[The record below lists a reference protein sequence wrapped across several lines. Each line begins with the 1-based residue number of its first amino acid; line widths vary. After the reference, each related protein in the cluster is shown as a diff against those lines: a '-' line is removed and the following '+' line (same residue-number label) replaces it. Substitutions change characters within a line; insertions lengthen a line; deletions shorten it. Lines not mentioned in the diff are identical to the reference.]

1 MSMRKSHKKQQ
12 KKRHAKI
19 ATKTT
24 AVLQK
29 NPEEPS
35 KRVQRAY
42 ADLAAR
48 DPRFKILYFIPHF
61 PQDLQE
67 ASIFG
72 WYTPAMLQAARPL
85 MTISTWPAD
94 IREPFSEQTSV
105 LVNRLTRRIWPKIV
119 PIELDALYDC
129 AHLFDSPFRVFAS
142 NDPAVANEIDTFI
155 AQSGWHCLHI
165 SSIEGNGRILLE
177 NFTSTHLLDY
187 FMLLVDTMSTDA
199 NWASFS
205 RIAKKEM
212 NPQHLRRVRSHS
224 LPIGAHNVTYP
235 NEFALSAFGWKPHQN
250 DPISKPFTIGGG
262 NPQRYVDRICR
273 SAKAVQVAR
282 SKLVPSELCDYRF
295 IIAVQSMYWGHF
307 TDWRNRIPN
316 STKIDYKTLRLAY
329 GLTVQ
334 ATTYFDH
341 IEVSDSKDNLLNN
354 PIFQFFQAQRRDDA
368 NSFTAGLTILATA
381 SLAPVLRLEPK
392 LNQIRGDL
400 KQIANC
406 VRTKSHHHFDWK
418 QSRIVNSLC
427 NKMRTLVNSSF
438 LALID
443 KPEYGSIEGLKLV
456 TDLPLELMHSRGMP
470 LSMRF
475 DISRLP
481 AMPGSLFLQN
491 CIMQPVILPIDAFSD
506 VLVIRSFQP
515 DDPLR
520 SILEISIS
528 AVLEVERNS
537 TFGVKARFV
546 DIDTEDQ
553 LVSALEEFNGAL
565 MIFDGH
571 GHYDGEIGAGTIVIG
586 GKGVD
591 VWQLKKR
598 CTFPPIVIFSACDT
612 QPLDGSHSSSA
623 TAAFVLG
630 AHSVLATTLPID
642 GRRAGAFIGRLIL
655 RIAEFLP
662 LAVKY
667 KRIFTWREMVSG
679 LLRMTHVTEVMAS
692 LKKNA
697 GSAYQGINFDPV
709 QMRANTEINERRPTW
724 YDAFLCELSAISGK
738 SIRELKSDIEKWA
751 AMTDSMKYVQ
761 LGNPES
767 IIIVEEDPI
776 KVLSEESNRQVGE
789 SIGSDSI
796 DPHFKPPCV

>member
-1 MSMRKSHKKQQ
+1 MRKSHKKRQ

-29 NPEEPS
+29 NLEEPS
-35 KRVQRAY
+35 KRVQGAY

-61 PQDLQE
+61 PQDLRE

-94 IREPFSEQTSV
+94 IREPFSEQASV
-105 LVNRLTRRIWPKIV
+105 LVNRLTRRIWPKIIPV
-119 PIELDALYDC
+119 ELDALYAG
-129 AHLFDSPFRVFAS
+129 AHLFDNPFRVFAS
-142 NDPAVANEIDTFI
+142 NDPAVANEIDKFI
-155 AQSGWHCLHI
+155 IQSGWHCLHI
-165 SSIEGNGRILLE
+165 SSIEGNGRILLN
-177 NFTSTHLLDY
+177 NFTTKRLTDY
-187 FMLLVDTMSTDA
+187 FMSVVDNLSTDPD
-199 NWASFS
+199 WALFA

-212 NPQHLRRVRSHS
+212 DPQHLRRVRPHP

-235 NEFALSAFGWKPHQN
+235 NEFALSAFGWELRRN
-250 DPISKPFTIGGG
+250 DPISKPLTMGGG
-262 NPQRYVDRICR
+262 NSQRYVERICR

-282 SKLVPSELCDYRF
+282 SQLVPSELCEYRF

-307 TDWRNRIPN
+307 NDWRNRIPN
-316 STKIDYKTLRLAY
+316 SEKVDHKTLRLAY

-354 PIFQFFQAQRRDDA
+354 PIFQFFQSQRRDDA
-368 NSFTAGLTILATA
+368 NSFTAGLTILAAA

-418 QSRIVNSLC
+418 QSRMTNRLC
-427 NKMRTLVNSSF
+427 KKMRTLVNPNF

-443 KPEYGSIEGLKLV
+443 KPEHGSIEGLKLIS
-456 TDLPLELMHSRGMP
+456 DLPLELMHSRGVP

-481 AMPGSLFLQN
+481 AMPGSLYLAN
-491 CIMQPVILPIDAFSD
+491 CIMQPAILPMDAFSE

-520 SILEISIS
+520 DVLKISIS
-528 AVLEVERNS
+528 AILGMEQNS
-537 TFGVKARFV
+537 SFLVKARFV

-553 LVSALEEFNGAL
+553 LVSALEGFKGAL

-571 GHYDGEIGAGTIVIG
+571 GHYDNEIGAGTIVIG

-591 VWQLKKR
+591 VWQLRKR

-630 AHSVLATTLPID
+630 AHTVLATTLPID
-642 GRRAGAFIGRLIL
+642 GRKAGAFIGRLIL

-662 LAVKY
+662 LAVRY
-667 KRIFTWREMVSG
+667 KRIFTWREMISG

-738 SIRELKSDIEKWA
+738 SIRELKSDIEQWA

-767 IIIVEEDPI
+767 IIIVEEDTI
-776 KVLSEESNRQVGE
+776 KVLSEEYDRQVE
-789 SIGSDSI
+789 NR
-796 DPHFKPPCV
+796 